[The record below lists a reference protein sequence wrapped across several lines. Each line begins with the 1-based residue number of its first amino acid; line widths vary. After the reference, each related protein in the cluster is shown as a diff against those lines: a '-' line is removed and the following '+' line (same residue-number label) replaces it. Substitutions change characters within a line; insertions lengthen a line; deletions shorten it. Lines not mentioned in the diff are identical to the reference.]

1 MIRPE
6 TFEARL
12 TQTRPLSS
20 AVRELVFERADGA
33 PMAFDPGQWVN
44 LVLPIAPE
52 PVRRAYSIASA
63 PDGSPR
69 LEVAVTRVEGGPG
82 SEYLHG
88 LEVGATL
95 RVIGPHG
102 LFLRPPDDPPS
113 LFVATGTGI
122 TPLRSMARAALLQGS
137 TAPLWFL
144 FGVRRETDI
153 LYRDELERWAREQ
166 PNVRLDVTLSQG
178 SPEWTGRRGYVQAH
192 FAEVHRELVATSG
205 AASRPHVFVCGL
217 DHMVGAVRE
226 LARGPV
232 GVERKHLHVERYD

>member
-12 TQTRPLSS
+12 TRTRPLSS
-20 AVRELVFERADGA
+20 VVRELVFERADGA

-88 LEVGATL
+88 LEIGSTL

-102 LFLRPPDDPPS
+102 LFLRPAGDPPS

-122 TPLRSMARAALLQGS
+122 TPLRSMVRAALLQGS

-144 FGVRRETDI
+144 FGVRRESDI
-153 LYRDELERWAREQ
+153 LYRDELERWTREH
-166 PNVRLDVTLSQG
+166 PNVRFDVTLSQG
-178 SPEWTGRRGYVQAH
+178 DPEWAGRRGYVQQHVAGIY
-192 FAEVHRELVATSG
+192 RELTL
-205 AASRPHVFVCGL
+205 ASALGTPHVFVCGL

-226 LARGPV
+226 LARGPL
-232 GVERKHLHVERYD
+232 GVERKHVHVERYD

>member
-1 MIRPE
+1 MTRPE
-6 TFEARL
+6 TFDVRLARA
-12 TQTRPLSS
+12 RDLSS
-20 AVRELVFERADGA
+20 IVRELVFERADGA

-44 LVLPIAPE
+44 LVLPIAAE

-102 LFLRPPDDPPS
+102 LFLRPAGEPPS

-122 TPLRSMARAALLQGS
+122 TPLRSMARAALREGS

-144 FGVRRETDI
+144 FGVRHEADI
-153 LYRDELERWAREQ
+153 LYRDELERWATEH
-166 PNVRLDVTLSQG
+166 PNVRVDVTLSRG
-178 SPEWTGRRGYVQAH
+178 GAAWGGRRGYVQEH
-192 FAEVHRELVATSG
+192 LPDLYREL
-205 AASRPHVFVCGL
+205 AAVSAPAPPHIFVCGL
-217 DHMVGAVRE
+217 DHMVGTVRA
-226 LARGPV
+226 LARGPL
-232 GVERKHLHVERYD
+232 GVDRKHVHVERYD